1 MEYVRSARSSQ
12 QRKFE
17 TENYSLLKLNILLFE
32 LESLEMD
39 VKIS

>member
-1 MEYVRSARSSQ
+1 MFVPQGQANKENLKQ
-12 QRKFE
+12 K
-17 TENYSLLKLNILLFE
+17 NYSLLKLNILLSE